1 MVEEVANIDNVAAIT
16 AEKSGAEII
25 EQRKKKLS
33 EFFKKT
39 NVWVILL
46 VIALLV
52 LGIYIRVQPMTNH
65 NGHPGL
71 WDVTTNS
78 WTLGPDLD
86 PYLFLRQAKQLIEQ
100 GSLPNID
107 YMRNVPLGFANSQD
121 TRILTPYMIALTY
134 KITSIFTKI
143 NVDYAGV
150 VFPVIMFALTI
161 IAFFFFVREIF
172 RGKDKESK
180 VKANIIALISSLFMI
195 IIPAFLSRTV
205 AGIPEKESSAF
216 FLMFLAFYLFLKAWK
231 TENLKASIVFSV
243 LAGISTGIMGLVW
256 GGISYAYV
264 TIGGAVLIAF
274 ILNKVHKKEF
284 IIYLPWLL
292 ISVAMISIFGNV
304 PLTDFLI
311 GADTAL
317 AFLVLFIM
325 VVHFAI
331 WKTKIKEY
339 FSSKHCLSI

>member
-216 FLMFLAFYLFLKAWK
+216 FFMFLAFYLFLKAWK

-243 LAGISTGIMGLVW
+243 LAGISTGIMGLVL
-256 GGISYAYV
+256 GGIS
-264 TIGGAVLIAF
+264 
-274 ILNKVHKKEF
+274 
-284 IIYLPWLL
+284 
-292 ISVAMISIFGNV
+292 
-304 PLTDFLI
+304 
-311 GADTAL
+311 
-317 AFLVLFIM
+317 
-325 VVHFAI
+325 
-331 WKTKIKEY
+331 
-339 FSSKHCLSI
+339 